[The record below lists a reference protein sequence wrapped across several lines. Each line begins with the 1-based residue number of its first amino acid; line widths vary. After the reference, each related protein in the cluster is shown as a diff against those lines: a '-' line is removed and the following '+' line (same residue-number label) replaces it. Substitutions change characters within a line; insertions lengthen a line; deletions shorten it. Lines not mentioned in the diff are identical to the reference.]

1 MRVNN
6 EFYVAPVYNEL
17 IRQGKKVINFP
28 LDNWW
33 QIGTPEQRTNFL
45 ENDYASLQNK

>member
-1 MRVNN
+1 
-6 EFYVAPVYNEL
+6 VAPVYNEL
-17 IRQGKKVINFP
+17 IKQGKKVINYP

-33 QIGTPEQRTNFL
+33 QMGTPEQRTNFL